1 MSARHGGVR
10 ELAFNTDGAAVL
22 STSDVKGG
30 VARMMADLSSYYL
43 MQDDSTNPK
52 LDGRFRRITV
62 RVKRPGIQVRGRPG
76 YLAPTEAE
84 ANAAGVP
91 ATPSVMPPGTERIAR
106 RPEMT
111 ALRRGPG
118 TGLKYV
124 AAAEPRFRRTER
136 LRIEV
141 PVSAEATGTAG
152 RVLTAQAQAMPLV
165 VSYST
170 QQTSG
175 RLFAIAEVA
184 LAPLAVGQYQLEL
197 SYEIKGRREFVSYAF
212 GIVP

>member
-1 MSARHGGVR
+1 MRA
-10 ELAFNTDGAAVL
+10 
-22 STSDVKGG
+22 
-30 VARMMADLSSYYL
+30 
-43 MQDDSTNPK
+43 
-52 LDGRFRRITV
+52 
-62 RVKRPGIQVRGRPG
+62 RPG

-84 ANAAGVP
+84 ASAAGVP
-91 ATPSVMPPGTERIAR
+91 AKPSVMPPGTERIAR

-111 ALRRGPG
+111 ALRRGPS

-124 AAAEPRFRRTER
+124 PAGEPRFRRTER

-141 PVSAEATGTAG
+141 PMSAEATGAAG
-152 RVLTAQAQAMPLV
+152 RVLTAQAQTMPLI

-175 RLFAIAEVA
+175 RLFGIAEVV

-197 SYEIKGRREFVSYAF
+197 SYEIKGQRESVSYAF
-212 GIVP
+212 RIIP